1 MEKLLFSLPQDVADK
16 YEVVNTTSPVLE
28 SRIGKIDFRTI
39 SLTQAEKL
47 VAAGTRYLVAKSTPK
62 SK

>member
-1 MEKLLFSLPQDVADK
+1 MEKLSFSLPAEVAEK

-39 SLTQAEKL
+39 SIAQAEKL
-47 VAAGTRYLVAKSTPK
+47 VAAGTRYLVAKPTPK